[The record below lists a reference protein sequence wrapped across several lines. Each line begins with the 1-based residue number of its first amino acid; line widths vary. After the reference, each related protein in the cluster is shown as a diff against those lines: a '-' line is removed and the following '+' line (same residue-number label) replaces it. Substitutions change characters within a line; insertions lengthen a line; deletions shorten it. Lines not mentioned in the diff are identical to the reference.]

1 MDQIKGQE
9 VFEKNIKR
17 PDCVILDSEYC
28 SMGRMV
34 AVKAC
39 EGTAYTY
46 YDASLLLDLLPEER
60 EQKEKI
66 LEYDAVLAGWKGTA
80 QELAEDPEFQRI
92 SGIYRKAVKAALEKG
107 PCLIHERGIRED
119 VEAMGY
125 SCLSAITYG
134 TVQENKRIRARVT
147 PDYADLETD
156 GELDQIIAAEDKK
169 RRLYH
174 DGLSR
179 KPWGAKETY
188 DLCVNTE
195 ILGKE
200 MGIRLLRLLLTGENG

>member
-9 VFEKNIKR
+9 VFEKNMKR

-34 AVKAC
+34 AMKAC

-107 PCLIHERGIRED
+107 P
-119 VEAMGY
+119 
-125 SCLSAITYG
+125 
-134 TVQENKRIRARVT
+134 
-147 PDYADLETD
+147 
-156 GELDQIIAAEDKK
+156 
-169 RRLYH
+169 
-174 DGLSR
+174 
-179 KPWGAKETY
+179 
-188 DLCVNTE
+188 
-195 ILGKE
+195 
-200 MGIRLLRLLLTGENG
+200 